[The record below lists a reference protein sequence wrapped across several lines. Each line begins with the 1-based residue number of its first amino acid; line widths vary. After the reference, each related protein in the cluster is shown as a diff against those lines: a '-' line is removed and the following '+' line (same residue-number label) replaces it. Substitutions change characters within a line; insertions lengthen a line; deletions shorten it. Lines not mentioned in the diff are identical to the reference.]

1 MHLGLPKR
9 RRLVAQPLTA
19 STAQLVLLT
28 FTTAVLLA
36 FVFAGCGGS
45 EAGGP
50 SAAPTS
56 GPPTDP
62 GLSPEPVPSESTA
75 GGPSG
80 DPAEEPIVYLLGGS
94 SARECVVGNAAWSDE
109 MRELGAGPIEAMDLG
124 ATNRSY
130 SQDIRYVRHM
140 DRSRP
145 TVVLIGINLGRY
157 TFAPSPNQK
166 DKPVT
171 ADELAGLAGTIDL
184 KHRYTVDMVLSDGE
198 KRDMLDQ
205 WLAERYELFRRYYD
219 GNQAL
224 LAELIDACRERGFH
238 VALVDLPMNE
248 EIVGDRLDT
257 PRGTYLED
265 CRRLAA
271 RKQIAFFSFADD
283 IGLVNRD
290 FYDLVH
296 LVGPGR
302 EKWQTRLSREV
313 VKLMRAEGLA
323 PV

>member
-1 MHLGLPKR
+1 
-9 RRLVAQPLTA
+9 
-19 STAQLVLLT
+19 
-28 FTTAVLLA
+28 
-36 FVFAGCGGS
+36 
-45 EAGGP
+45 
-50 SAAPTS
+50 
-56 GPPTDP
+56 
-62 GLSPEPVPSESTA
+62 
-75 GGPSG
+75 
-80 DPAEEPIVYLLGGS
+80 
-94 SARECVVGNAAWSDE
+94 
-109 MRELGAGPIEAMDLG
+109 MRELGAGAVEAMDLA

-157 TFAPSPNQK
+157 TFAPSPKQK
-166 DKPVT
+166 DKPIT
-171 ADELAGLAGTIDL
+171 ADEGAGLAGTIDL

-238 VALVDLPMNE
+238 AALVDLPMNE
-248 EIVGDRLDT
+248 AIVGDRLDS
-257 PRGTYLED
+257 PRGTFLED

-271 RKQIAFFSFADD
+271 RKQIPFLSFADD

>member
-1 MHLGLPKR
+1 MRSGVPTR
-9 RRLVAQPLTA
+9 RRLAAQPLIA
-19 STAQLVLLT
+19 STAQLVVLT
-28 FTTAVLLA
+28 LTIAVILA
-36 FVFAGCGGS
+36 FVFAGCGEG
-45 EAGGP
+45 AARGP
-50 SAAPTS
+50 SATPTS

-62 GLSPEPVPSESTA
+62 GLSPEPVPSETSA
-75 GGPSG
+75 GGPAAGASA
-80 DPAEEPIVYLLGGS
+80 DPIVYLLGGS
-94 SARECVVGNAAWSDE
+94 SARECVIGNASWRDE
-109 MRELGAGPIEAMDLG
+109 MRELGAGPVEAMDLG

-157 TFAPSPNQK
+157 TFAPSPKQK

-184 KHRYTVDMVLSDGE
+184 KHRYTVDKILSDEE

-238 VALVDLPMNE
+238 AALIDLPMNE

-296 LVGPGR
+296 LVEPGR

-313 VKLMRAEGLA
+313 VKLLRAEGRA
-323 PV
+323 PD

>member
-1 MHLGLPKR
+1 MTRLPR
-9 RRLVAQPLTA
+9 TLRSLRVAALLAVVGAALLTA
-19 STAQLVLLT
+19 
-28 FTTAVLLA
+28 
-36 FVFAGCGGS
+36 CGGGGA
-45 EAGGP
+45 AGGP

-56 GPPTDP
+56 TPPTDP
-62 GLSPEPVPSESTA
+62 GLSPEPTPSETSA
-75 GGPSG
+75 GGPAASPSR
-80 DPAEEPIVYLLGGS
+80 DPIVYLLGGS
-94 SARECVVGNAAWSDE
+94 SARECVIGNASWRDE
-109 MRELGAGPIEAMDLG
+109 MRELGAGHVEAMDLG

-157 TFAPSPNQK
+157 TFAPSPKQK

-171 ADELAGLAGTIDL
+171 ADERAGLAGTIDL
-184 KHRYTVDMVLSDGE
+184 KHRYTVDKILSAEE

-238 VALVDLPMNE
+238 AALVDLPLNE

-265 CRRLAA
+265 CRRLAVK
-271 RKQIAFFSFADD
+271 KQIPFISFADD
-283 IGLVNRD
+283 IGLVNGD
-290 FYDLVH
+290 FYDLAH
-296 LVGPGR
+296 LVEPGR
-302 EKWQTRLSREV
+302 EKWQTRLSHEV
-313 VKLMRAEGLA
+313 VKLLRAEGLA
-323 PV
+323 PD